1 VKFHF
6 HVEAKLDY
14 MYVMYKINDIIVPFS
29 GAKKIILLRTMTW
42 FRPMAINFI
51 CANDKGDFV
60 EKYKSDGVRR
70 SFCPRESCLSVNV
83 NKMT

>member
-1 VKFHF
+1 
-6 HVEAKLDY
+6 

-60 EKYKSDGVRR
+60 EKYKSD
-70 SFCPRESCLSVNV
+70 REYDDLFALGRVA
-83 NKMT
+83 